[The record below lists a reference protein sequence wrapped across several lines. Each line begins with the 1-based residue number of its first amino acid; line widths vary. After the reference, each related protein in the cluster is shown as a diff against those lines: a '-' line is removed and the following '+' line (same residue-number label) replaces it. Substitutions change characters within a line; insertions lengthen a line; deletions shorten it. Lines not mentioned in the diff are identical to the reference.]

1 MLYLRVNCTPSLH
14 HVIECTPKLYEL
26 SVQYRTTVIKKA
38 ADVGMLSYDTEDA
51 MTCIDNKYGLHELS
65 NLY

>member
-1 MLYLRVNCTPSLH
+1 MHPETV
-14 HVIECTPKLYEL
+14 
-26 SVQYRTTVIKKA
+26 RTERTISNNRYKKA